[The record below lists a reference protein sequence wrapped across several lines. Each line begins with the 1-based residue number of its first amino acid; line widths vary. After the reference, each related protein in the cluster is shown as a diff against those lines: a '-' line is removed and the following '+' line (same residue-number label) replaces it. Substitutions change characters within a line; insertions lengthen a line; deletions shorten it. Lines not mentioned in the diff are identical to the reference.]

1 MMKMKKLF
9 VLLGCCMMAA
19 MMHAQECFLPIGVG
33 FKTTVQPLPAAQ
45 QRAVANK
52 LRQLLTSTNG
62 VAGHVDFHCFALVP
76 EYEVLGKSVTPGP
89 PKQIVYQLQ
98 VSLQVLNTADGVVY
112 EAYTTQLDGVG
123 NTEQA
128 AFSDAVKRLAP
139 RNKELAGFISRAQ
152 DKILLY
158 YNSNAEKLLARAR
171 TLEQT
176 RRYDEALSVLMPIP
190 SCCRGYDEAQQL
202 VMDIWQHRINLES
215 ERLLLK
221 AQSVWAAGQDAE
233 AARQA
238 AALLAQVD
246 PESSSYAAAGTLM
259 ADIRKKVGEKSVWDI
274 QLKVYDDSVDM
285 ARRRLDAA
293 REVALAYAE
302 NQQEHPTNIT
312 FVK

>member
-1 MMKMKKLF
+1 MKKILT
-9 VLLGCCMMAA
+9 LLGCCMMAA
-19 MMHAQECFLPIGVG
+19 MMLAQECFLPIGVG
-33 FKTTVQPLPAAQ
+33 FKTTPQPLPAAQ
-45 QRAVANK
+45 QKAVANK
-52 LRQLLTSTNG
+52 LRQLLTTTNG
-62 VAGHVDFHCFALVP
+62 VAGNVDFHCFALVP

-98 VSLQVLNTADGVVY
+98 LSLQVLNTADGVVY
-112 EAYTTQLDGVG
+112 EAYTTLLDGVG

-139 RNKELAGFISRAQ
+139 RNKELTSFISRAQ

-158 YNSNAEKLLARAR
+158 YNSNVEKLIARAR

-190 SCCRGYDEAQQL
+190 SCCSGYDEARQL

-233 AARQA
+233 SARQA
-238 AALLAQVD
+238 AALLAQAD
-246 PESSSYAAAGTLM
+246 PESSSYAAAGSLM
-259 ADIRKKVGEKSVWDI
+259 ADIKKKAGEQSVWDI
-274 QLKVYDDSVDM
+274 HLKVYDDSVDL
-285 ARRRLDAA
+285 ARRRLEAA

-302 NQQEHPTNIT
+302 NQQEQTANIT

>member
-1 MMKMKKLF
+1 MKKILT
-9 VLLGCCMMAA
+9 LLGCCMMAA
-19 MMHAQECFLPIGVG
+19 MMQAQECFLPIGVG
-33 FKTTVQPLPAAQ
+33 FKTTPQPLPAAQ
-45 QRAVANK
+45 QKAVANK
-52 LRQLLTSTNG
+52 LRQLLTTTNG

-98 VSLQVLNTADGVVY
+98 LSLQVLNTADGVVY

-128 AFSDAVKRLAP
+128 AFSDVVKRLAP
-139 RNKELAGFISRAQ
+139 RTKELTSFISRAQ

-158 YNSNAEKLLARAR
+158 YNSNAEKLIARAR

-190 SCCRGYDEAQQL
+190 SCCSGYDEVQQL
-202 VMDIWQHRINLES
+202 TLEIWQHRINLES

-233 AARQA
+233 SARQA
-238 AALLAQVD
+238 AALLALVD
-246 PESSSYAAAGTLM
+246 PESSSYAAAGSLM
-259 ADIRKKVGEKSVWDI
+259 ADIKKKAGEQSVWDI
-274 QLKVYDDSVDM
+274 HLKVYDDSVDL
-285 ARRRLDAA
+285 ARRRLEAA

-302 NQQEHPTNIT
+302 NQQEQTANIT